1 MNILQMGGDM
11 ANDQEESGI
20 GGEGEFLICLAE
32 KIKIKPFSSCKGC
45 HHHHHH
51 HPHPPQH
58 ILLAEMT
65 NIVGVVDA
73 VAKDVDLQQ
82 RLTSSVNQLEREFI
96 SFKPINQTIIAGNN
110 IQTKR

>member
-1 MNILQMGGDM
+1 
-11 ANDQEESGI
+11 
-20 GGEGEFLICLAE
+20 
-32 KIKIKPFSSCKGC
+32 
-45 HHHHHH
+45 
-51 HPHPPQH
+51 
-58 ILLAEMT
+58 MT

>member
-32 KIKIKPFSSCKGC
+32 KIKIKPFSSRKGC
-45 HHHHHH
+45 HH

-58 ILLAEMT
+58 LLLAEMT

-82 RLTSSVNQLEREFI
+82 RLTSSVNQLERESI
-96 SFKPINQTIIAGNN
+96 SFKPINQTIIAGKN

>member
-1 MNILQMGGDM
+1 
-11 ANDQEESGI
+11 
-20 GGEGEFLICLAE
+20 
-32 KIKIKPFSSCKGC
+32 
-45 HHHHHH
+45 
-51 HPHPPQH
+51 
-58 ILLAEMT
+58 MT

-82 RLTSSVNQLEREFI
+82 RLTSSVNQLEREII

>member
-32 KIKIKPFSSCKGC
+32 KIKIKPFSSRKGC
-45 HHHHHH
+45 HH

-58 ILLAEMT
+58 LLLAEMT

-82 RLTSSVNQLEREFI
+82 RLTSSVNQLEREII